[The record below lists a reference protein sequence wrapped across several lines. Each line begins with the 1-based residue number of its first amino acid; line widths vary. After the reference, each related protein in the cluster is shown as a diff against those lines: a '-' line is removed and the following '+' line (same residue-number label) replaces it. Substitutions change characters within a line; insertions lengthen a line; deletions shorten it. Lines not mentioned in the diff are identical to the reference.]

1 MQDLTT
7 MNSAVSQLTPAH
19 PEILRSAIVKLFAA
33 YPAYGSAEATES
45 AIGTYAAMLK
55 EYPIKAITDAAQAFM
70 AGKVKGY
77 NPANRPSVAQW
88 AVEAC
93 NRRDAMR
100 AEFMPRRALP
110 APEVSQNQDLTTDQ
124 IAARSKLVD
133 DWRVSLSRE
142 APEGSAIK
150 GLVPATKPV
159 LTDEEKADII
169 SELSAAKDRP
179 LTISHRFATLLQ
191 EQIAEGDEA
200 RQRRAFSA
208 SHQNEL
214 TP

>member
-1 MQDLTT
+1 M
-7 MNSAVSQLTPAH
+7 
-19 PEILRSAIVKLFAA
+19 
-33 YPAYGSAEATES
+33 
-45 AIGTYAAMLK
+45 
-55 EYPIKAITDAAQAFM
+55 AAQASLR
-70 AGKVKGY
+70 AAPEDEIAKAVYRLRIITRGREQRSDADREAEAVIWIEQLRCWPGDIVLDTLKGW
-77 NPANRPSVAQW
+77 PHRKDGQW
-88 AVEAC
+88 WPTWHDVEAEL
-93 NRRDAMR
+93 RGKTSLRQAI
-100 AEFMPRRALP
+100 
-110 APEVSQNQDLTTDQ
+110 VSHLDKPQSASMIGHDVSNQDLTPDQ

-133 DWRVSLSRE
+133 DWRASLSRE